1 MYTKWRA
8 KMFTIINSIKTD
20 IRRDIKSTEREWKDN
35 PSNDYYFAEISGLRR
50 ALNYVI
56 RAESREYT
64 ALDRWAQTINERQ
77 NNESTTRK

>member
-1 MYTKWRA
+1 
-8 KMFTIINSIKTD
+8 MFTVLNSIKTD

-56 RAESREYT
+56 RVESREYT
-64 ALDRWAQTINERQ
+64 ALDRWAQRINERQ

>member
-1 MYTKWRA
+1 
-8 KMFTIINSIKTD
+8 MFTILNSIKTD
-20 IRRDIKSTEREWKDN
+20 IRRDIKSTEREWRDN

-64 ALDRWAQTINERQ
+64 ALDRWAQRINERQ

>member
-1 MYTKWRA
+1 
-8 KMFTIINSIKTD
+8 MFTILNNIKTN
-20 IRRDIKSTEREWKDN
+20 IRRDIKSTEQEWREN

>member
-1 MYTKWRA
+1 
-8 KMFTIINSIKTD
+8 MFTILNSIKTD
-20 IRRDIKSTEREWKDN
+20 IRRDIKSTEQEWRDN

-64 ALDRWAQTINERQ
+64 ALDRWAQRINERQ

>member
-1 MYTKWRA
+1 
-8 KMFTIINSIKTD
+8 MFTILNSIKTN
-20 IRRDIKSTEREWKDN
+20 IRRDIKSTEQEWRDN